1 MSKKYNLYL
10 GKAGQLYV
18 MSEFLIRGWNVAMPE
33 VDTGDDIFVVEYDKD
48 SFYRIQVKTAT
59 IVERQQGSSAQFSV
73 SLSQFEENQLSIYY
87 VFLMRDKN
95 GWSKMLLISQ
105 IALLDYFYNNNIGSV
120 YEKNLTLYFSMK
132 DEKITCSNLDFTEY
146 LNNFNDFPI
155 VNH

>member
-48 SFYRIQVKTAT
+48 SFYRIQVKTAS
-59 IVERQQGSSAQFSV
+59 IVERQQSSSAQFSV

-87 VFLMRDKN
+87 VFLMRDRN
-95 GWSKMLLISQ
+95 G
-105 IALLDYFYNNNIGSV
+105 
-120 YEKNLTLYFSMK
+120 
-132 DEKITCSNLDFTEY
+132 
-146 LNNFNDFPI
+146 
-155 VNH
+155 